1 MKLIAR
7 GLTLL
12 AMLATVQCGSSTS
25 PTNPNST
32 MNVVLGASSVPAGAT
47 TQGTVSLN
55 APQAGSV
62 NIALSSSN
70 PAVATVPGTV
80 TIQGGSSSATFT
92 VTAVAPGTAT
102 IVATMSGSSVQ
113 SAALTVTARAALA
126 GISLTASSVVEGDAV
141 TATATLTAAAPAGG
155 ALVALSSSGPVIMP
169 ASVTLSA
176 GETSTRFSIS
186 TRPRGGGLSATI
198 TASYGGAS
206 VSAVLSVTKPSVAI
220 ARFGVTGPTETET
233 CEMSNGGRTLNCT
246 FDGNTSSAP
255 GNIVAYDWSYA
266 VAGTFAQTTSGPV
279 LTNPAVDCS
288 LLPPPPMPPG
298 NPWFTLT
305 IKLKIHDDRGNV
317 AEATDSG
324 ARLLPHGACGF

>member
-55 APQAGSV
+55 APQTGSV

-70 PAVATVPGTV
+70 PAVATVP
-80 TIQGGSSSATFT
+80 
-92 VTAVAPGTAT
+92 
-102 IVATMSGSSVQ
+102 
-113 SAALTVTARAALA
+113 
-126 GISLTASSVVEGDAV
+126 
-141 TATATLTAAAPAGG
+141 APAGG

-169 ASVTLSA
+169 ASVTVSA

-186 TRPRGGGLSATI
+186 TRPGGGGLSATI

-279 LTNPAVDCS
+279 LTNP
-288 LLPPPPMPPG
+288 
-298 NPWFTLT
+298 
-305 IKLKIHDDRGNV
+305 
-317 AEATDSG
+317 
-324 ARLLPHGACGF
+324 